1 LIERRLKYSHL
12 VNNSAVT
19 LGKNTVRVRV
29 FSRNQAETM
38 GLPPWE
44 PPFRDGPCFALNV
57 LERSSTLATK
67 KTGGKKLR
75 KAKKVPAVKT
85 LILKKVY

>member
-1 LIERRLKYSHL
+1 
-12 VNNSAVT
+12 
-19 LGKNTVRVRV
+19 
-29 FSRNQAETM
+29 M
-38 GLPPWE
+38 GFTPWE